1 MRKVVIATGIVGTA
15 LAGLAAGAMFFGPMV
30 VVADTPAATPAAT
43 SSTGSGSNSGSGTT
57 TTTPN
62 TSCPAGMMGSHGGPG
77 GPGGT
82 PTTEAVTDTSVAAT
96 AIGISES
103 DLTTDLNNGQT
114 MADVAKANNVDPQ
127 KVIDALVADGK
138 QELAAAVT
146 AGTLTQ
152 AQADS
157 MQTDLTQRVTD
168 QVNGTFPAHPGGP
181 GVPGVPGAPGA
192 PGAPSSTTQPT
203 TTTTT
208 S

>member
-1 MRKVVIATGIVGTA
+1 MRKVVVATGIVGTA

-30 VVADTPAATPAAT
+30 VAADTPSASPAATPAAT
-43 SSTGSGSNSGSGTT
+43 SSTGSGST

-62 TSCPAGMMGSHGGPG
+62 VSCPPGMMSGHGGPG
-77 GPGGT
+77 GPGGR

-103 DLTTDLNNGQT
+103 DLITDLNNGQT

-127 KVIDALVADGK
+127 KVIDALVEDGQ
-138 QELAAAVT
+138 QELAAAVQ

-157 MQTDLTQRVTD
+157 METDVTQRVTD
-168 QVNGTFPAHPGGP
+168 QVNGTLPAHPSG
-181 GVPGVPGAPGA
+181 PGAPN
-192 PGAPSSTTQPT
+192 APSSTAQPT
-203 TTTTT
+203 TTTPT

>member
-1 MRKVVIATGIVGTA
+1 MRKVVIATGIAGTA

-30 VVADTPAATPAAT
+30 VAADTPSASPAATPAAT
-43 SSTGSGSNSGSGTT
+43 SSTGSGSTSTDQNSGTA
-57 TTTPN
+57 N
-62 TSCPAGMMGSHGGPG
+62 CPGMNGGQADPG
-77 GPGGT
+77 GPGGR
-82 PTTEAVTDTSVAAT
+82 PTTEAVTDTSVAAK

-103 DLTTDLNNGQT
+103 DLVADLNKGQT

-127 KVIDALVADGK
+127 KVIDALVQDGND
-138 QELAAAVT
+138 ELAAAVT

-157 MQTDLTQRVTD
+157 MASDLTQRVTD

-181 GVPGVPGAPGA
+181 AGPGGPGGHGAPN
-192 PGAPSSTTQPT
+192 APSSTTQPT
-203 TTTTT
+203 TTSST

>member
-1 MRKVVIATGIVGTA
+1 MRKVAIATGIVGTA

-30 VVADTPAATPAAT
+30 VAADTPSASPAATPTAT
-43 SSTGSGSNSGSGTT
+43 SSTGSNSNSGSGSGS

-62 TSCPAGMMGSHGGPG
+62 AACPPGMMGGHGGPG
-77 GPGGT
+77 GPGGPGGR
-82 PTTEAVTDTSVAAT
+82 PTTEAVTDTSIAAT

-103 DLTTDLNNGQT
+103 NLVTDLNNGQT

-157 MQTDLTQRVTD
+157 MQTDLTQRMTD
-168 QVNGTFPAHPGGP
+168 QVNGAFPAHPGGP
-181 GVPGVPGAPGA
+181 GAPY
-192 PGAPSSTTQPT
+192 APSSTTQPT
-203 TTTTT
+203 TTTST

>member
-1 MRKVVIATGIVGTA
+1 
-15 LAGLAAGAMFFGPMV
+15 
-30 VVADTPAATPAAT
+30 
-43 SSTGSGSNSGSGTT
+43 
-57 TTTPN
+57 
-62 TSCPAGMMGSHGGPG
+62 MMGGHGGPG
-77 GPGGT
+77 GPGGR

-103 DLTTDLNNGQT
+103 DLITDLNNGQT

-127 KVIDALVADGK
+127 KVIDALVEDGQ
-138 QELAAAVT
+138 QELAAAVQ

-157 MQTDLTQRVTD
+157 METDLTQRVTD

-181 GVPGVPGAPGA
+181 GAPN
-192 PGAPSSTTQPT
+192 APSSTAQPT
-203 TTTTT
+203 TTTPT

>member
-1 MRKVVIATGIVGTA
+1 MRTVVIATGIAGTA

-30 VVADTPAATPAAT
+30 VAADTPSASPAATPAAT
-43 SSTGSGSNSGSGTT
+43 SSTGSGSTSTDQNSGTA
-57 TTTPN
+57 N
-62 TSCPAGMMGSHGGPG
+62 CPGMNGGQADPG
-77 GPGGT
+77 GPGGR
-82 PTTEAVTDTSVAAT
+82 PTTEAVTDTSVAAK

-103 DLTTDLNNGQT
+103 DLVTDLKNGQT
-114 MADVAKANNVDPQ
+114 MADIAKANNVDPQ

-157 MQTDLTQRVTD
+157 MQTDLTQRMTD
-168 QVNGTFPAHPGGP
+168 QVNGAFPAHPGGP
-181 GVPGVPGAPGA
+181 GAPY
-192 PGAPSSTTQPT
+192 APSSTTQPT
-203 TTTTT
+203 TTTST